1 MDEIIAKYDPEVI
14 LYVQM
19 MKDSYDAQTNRFTD
33 SDYMLHLYCEM
44 QNEAEED
51 LGISAEAF
59 CEIWSA
65 FEEEDMDV

>member
-19 MKDSYDAQTNRFTD
+19 MKDRYDIETGQFTD
-33 SDYMLHLYCEM
+33 SDYELHLYCEM

-59 CEIWSA
+59 CEIWSTL
-65 FEEEDMDV
+65 EEEDVDG